1 MMKTIEQIIE
11 NYSDYET
18 FLDDRFGRRFCDF
31 LTPEQAEMIGWKM
44 GTDGVKYTPKPWIKE
59 NILEQLK
66 NDVEF
71 GWEKA
76 CGERGISSS
85 LMFDVVLKWCRI
97 LEDGLEHW
105 DENNYDPYGKPLFKA
120 VATKY
125 GWEL

>member
-1 MMKTIEQIIE
+1 MKTIEQIIE

-18 FLDDRFGRRFCDF
+18 FIDDRFGRRFCDF
-31 LTPEQAEMIGWKM
+31 LTPEQAEMIGWKVD
-44 GTDGVKYTPKPWIKE
+44 TDGVKYTPKPWTKE
-59 NILEQLK
+59 NVLEQLK
-66 NDVEF
+66 DDVEF

-105 DENNYDPYGKPLFKA
+105 DENHYAPYGKPLFKA